1 MNPTLE
7 FLLSSIFASGL
18 APAHRADLEKS
29 GITEMTRLAQ
39 GIRSVPP
46 SDFHRLLGFRVH
58 RGSVPEPEETA
69 KLAVARRA
77 KPGAP
82 PGYVT
87 TKRPSHPI
95 C

>member
-1 MNPTLE
+1 MSRLRPPALQSRH
-7 FLLSSIFASGL
+7 LHSGWIFPLTAT
-18 APAHRADLEKS
+18 PR
-29 GITEMTRLAQ
+29 
-39 GIRSVPP
+39 
-46 SDFHRLLGFRVH
+46 H

-69 KLAVARRA
+69 KLAIARRA

>member
-1 MNPTLE
+1 VSRRWAARSNRDT
-7 FLLSSIFASGL
+7 FTQ
-18 APAHRADLEKS
+18 ADLPL
-29 GITEMTRLAQ
+29 TATPR
-39 GIRSVPP
+39 
-46 SDFHRLLGFRVH
+46 H

-77 KPGAP
+77 KPEALL

>member
-1 MNPTLE
+1 VSRRWAARSNRDT
-7 FLLSSIFASGL
+7 FTQ
-18 APAHRADLEKS
+18 ADLPL
-29 GITEMTRLAQ
+29 TATPR
-39 GIRSVPP
+39 
-46 SDFHRLLGFRVH
+46 H

-87 TKRPSHPI
+87 TKSPSHPI